1 MSNVYQLCSNT
12 QNLHVMKLIHRLL
25 DDYAFEGIKGQKSD
39 LKPNHSVQSPT
50 HSSPTMKLT
59 KKWVFSSINQFGD
72 APTFKTKTKI
82 IFRNIAYFIAISKGM
97 KFVKIYLYLH
107 LISKRKM

>member
-1 MSNVYQLCSNT
+1 
-12 QNLHVMKLIHRLL
+12 MKLIHRLL

-59 KKWVFSSINQFGD
+59 KKMGF
-72 APTFKTKTKI
+72 
-82 IFRNIAYFIAISKGM
+82 
-97 KFVKIYLYLH
+97 
-107 LISKRKM
+107 